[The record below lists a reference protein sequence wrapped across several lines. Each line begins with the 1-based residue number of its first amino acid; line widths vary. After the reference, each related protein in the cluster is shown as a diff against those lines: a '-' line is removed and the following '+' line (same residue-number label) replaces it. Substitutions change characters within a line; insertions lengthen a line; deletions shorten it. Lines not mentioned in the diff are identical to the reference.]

1 METTGVVGA
10 TVVVP
15 MVLMSS
21 PGNPREVA
29 ARQRENDEGENLAVL
44 APTSSKALTLS
55 VIS

>member
-10 TVVVP
+10 MVVVP

-21 PGNPREVA
+21 PGDSREIA